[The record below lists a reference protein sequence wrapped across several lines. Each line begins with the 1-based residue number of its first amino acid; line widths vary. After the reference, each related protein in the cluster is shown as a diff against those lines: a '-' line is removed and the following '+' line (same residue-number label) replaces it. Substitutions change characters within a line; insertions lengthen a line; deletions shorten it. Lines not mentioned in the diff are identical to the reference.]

1 MHINYPFCHFENNKK
16 VTLKVASML
25 HTFSITKK
33 TKKEPPESTCTAFV
47 IKFFINFSY
56 FDIFYFL

>member
-47 IKFFINFSY
+47 INSLFGWLVA
-56 FDIFYFL
+56 DGWC